1 MKKIIAI
8 ALVFILFLSACSN
21 GSNEKN
27 EKNEAASNDKLKIVT
42 TNSILYDMVKNTAG
56 DNVEIHSIVP
66 IGQDP
71 HEYEVKP
78 KDIKAL
84 TDADIVFYNGLN
96 LETGNGW
103 FEKALSQANKSTKD
117 DSVVRPSKNVKP
129 LYLEGGEG
137 DKSKQDPHAWL
148 SLDNG
153 IKYVETIK
161 DTILKHDKKHND
173 EIKAQSEK
181 YLGELEQ
188 LNKESHDKFN
198 DIPKEQRAMITSEG
212 AFKYFSKQY
221 DIKPGYIWE
230 INTEK
235 QGTPEQMKQAV
246 QFVKDNNLKHL
257 LVETSVD
264 KKSMQSLSEETK
276 KDIFGEVFTD
286 SIGKKGSKGDSYYNM
301 MKENI
306 EKVHGSME

>member
-27 EKNEAASNDKLKIVT
+27 EKNEPASNDKLKIVT